1 MHEDIKELKADV
13 KLLVSQSA
21 VHNEILRTHESRS
34 IALQEEQKV
43 LHAQLEPIKEHV
55 ALVSR
60 VLKILGA
67 VCIGALTQAVIR
79 YLI

>member
-13 KLLVSQSA
+13 KILVQQSA

-55 ALVSR
+55 ALVSK
-60 VLKILGA
+60 VLKVLGA
-67 VCIGALTQAVIR
+67 VAIGALTQAVIR